1 MNFYSLITLNI
12 GLTISLVGIVVV
24 FFALTILYGIFSQLP
39 KLINMKIKKRLIKQ
53 GKHVECNE
61 TECYSIEGNV
71 SAAIAAA
78 IHMHL
83 NEMHDLES
91 NIITIKNISKRY
103 SPWSSKIYNVQ
114 NQPIKR

>member
-1 MNFYSLITLNI
+1 MNIYSLITLNI

-24 FFALTILYGIFSQLP
+24 FSSLIILYAIFSQLP
-39 KLINMKIKKRLIKQ
+39 KLIHIKIRSRLKKQ
-53 GKHVECNE
+53 GKHIEC
-61 TECYSIEGNV
+61 TDTACYSIEGNV
-71 SAAIAAA
+71 SAAISAA
-78 IHMHL
+78 IHL
-83 NEMHDLES
+83 YFDEMHDLES